1 MKTPP
6 PLKSGPTPHPS
17 KSPIGFLVQNN
28 SQYSENYEKINFQF
42 SFLEKLSI
50 LYSKFNACWALQCF
64 NKLGVV
70 EACLFLQSK
79 VKCVFLYEF
88 HMFKKLPNILEKY
101 LNAIV
106 NLKGKSFFHVNLL
119 LNI

>member
-1 MKTPP
+1 M
-6 PLKSGPTPHPS
+6 
-17 KSPIGFLVQNN
+17 
-28 SQYSENYEKINFQF
+28 
-42 SFLEKLSI
+42 
-50 LYSKFNACWALQCF
+50 QCF

-79 VKCVFLYEF
+79 MSFILYEF
-88 HMFKKLPNILEKY
+88 HMFKKLSNILGKC

-106 NLKGKSFFHVNLL
+106 NLKDKSFFHVNLL